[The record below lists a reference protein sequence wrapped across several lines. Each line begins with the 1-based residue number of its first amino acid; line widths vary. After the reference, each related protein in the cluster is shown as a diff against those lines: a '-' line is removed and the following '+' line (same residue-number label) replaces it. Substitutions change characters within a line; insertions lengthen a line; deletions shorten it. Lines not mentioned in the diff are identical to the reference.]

1 MSDPEVTLVP
11 VAVEDAAALA
21 ALYTAERDFLGP
33 FEPVRDASFFTVAAH
48 RQIIERSVALR
59 VAGFGERFLIRADG
73 ELVGVLAVNNIV
85 RGVFQS
91 ASIGY
96 FVAQAH
102 NGRGV
107 ATRAVSQVCE
117 WAFGPA
123 KLHRLEA
130 GTLVDNTGSQ
140 RVLERNG
147 FTRIGVAARYLQIAG
162 RWQDHVLFQRLAD
175 DEA

>member
-1 MSDPEVTLVP
+1 VSDQEVSLAP
-11 VAVEDAAALA
+11 VQIDDAAVLA
-21 ALYTAERDFLGP
+21 ALYSAERDFLGP
-33 FEPVRDASFFTVAAH
+33 FEPTRDASFFTVAAH
-48 RQIIERSVALR
+48 RQIIDRSIALR
-59 VAGFGERFLIRADG
+59 VAGFGERFLIRVGD
-73 ELVGVLAVNNIV
+73 EVVGVLAVNNIV

-102 NGRGV
+102 NGHGV
-107 ATRAVSQVCE
+107 ATRAVAQVCE

-130 GTLVDNTGSQ
+130 GTLVDNIASQ

-147 FTRIGVAARYLQIAG
+147 FRRIGLAPRYLQIAG
-162 RWQDHVLFQRLAD
+162 QWQDHVLFQRLSD
-175 DEA
+175 VEV